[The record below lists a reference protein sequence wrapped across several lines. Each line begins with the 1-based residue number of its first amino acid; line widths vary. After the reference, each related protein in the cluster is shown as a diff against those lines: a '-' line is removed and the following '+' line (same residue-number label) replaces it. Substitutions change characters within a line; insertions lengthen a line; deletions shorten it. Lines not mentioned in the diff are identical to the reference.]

1 MDMLSS
7 ASVSDAYAAHRPAA
21 RIRAVRALLALAP
34 RAGSHAWTGLEVA
47 QWVRLTDAVSEEEIE
62 AALALAAGLGAGD
75 SHEVAVAAHIVLVRL
90 APTGPGEDATR
101 LRENIESVCAHL
113 RSNLSRDLGGRL
125 PRMTSVLPEL
135 SSAVIWAYF
144 FACLSV
150 LLFAIAVTR

>member
-34 RAGSHAWTGLEVA
+34 RAGSHAWTAFEVA
-47 QWVRLTDAVSEEEIE
+47 QWVRLTEAVPEEEIE

-90 APTGPGEDATR
+90 APTETDEAATR
-101 LRENIESVCAHL
+101 LRQNIESVCAHL
-113 RSNLSRDLGGRL
+113 RANLSRDLG
-125 PRMTSVLPEL
+125 
-135 SSAVIWAYF
+135 
-144 FACLSV
+144 
-150 LLFAIAVTR
+150 